1 MKTKCPRLSPS
12 PSSARFFCNYMQLPF
27 VILCKQCLQHTNA
40 RSRRSDTTTNERTK
54 RTTTAQNDCEKCF
67 THVKCTA
74 CPTTTI
80 PFIRCQFADAIAR
93 ESMWYVNIC
102 HTLIERYIECG
113 IHLFFSSPCGSAF
126 YLCASSSQRQAS
138 WDQNTAFKSY
148 VEQSCALMSN
158 GYILSALWMHGYG
171 LS

>member
-1 MKTKCPRLSPS
+1 MKTKCPRLPPS
-12 PSSARFFCNYMQLPF
+12 PSLARSFCNYMQLPF

-40 RSRRSDTTTNERTK
+40 RSRRSNTTTNEWTK

-113 IHLFFSSPCGSAF
+113 IHLFFHLLLAVRFTCVRHQVNAKHHEIKI
-126 YLCASSSQRQAS
+126 QRL
-138 WDQNTAFKSY
+138 NR
-148 VEQSCALMSN
+148 M
-158 GYILSALWMHGYG
+158 
-171 LS
+171 